1 MKTVNLPT
9 KLLTLEGVKLPKAKK
24 GVDEAVNKT
33 ARKNQTK
40 GKAQNKD
47 FIPSPD
53 CPRIISL
60 NGGQHAYILNPTN
73 GRTHHLKVDSDE
85 YRSLVE
91 TLGL

>member
-1 MKTVNLPT
+1 M
-9 KLLTLEGVKLPKAKK
+9 PKAKKK

-40 GKAQNKD
+40 GKVASKA

-73 GRTHHLKVDSDE
+73 GRTHHVKVDSDE
-85 YRSLVE
+85 YRNLVE